1 MFTTAA
7 LLLTLAQPPQPLTEY
22 DKLFLTV
29 EDAVTV
35 SDGES
40 GRTLVFTQGRY
51 RQELSPPEF
60 LRALGRVEQADSYQS
75 RHTLARVLGAGAV
88 ASVLIGMIVEVVD
101 AASSHDGSCGPP
113 SDPGFG
119 ACVEEMSRQIRAE
132 VDAGASG
139 PWLISLGIGAA
150 LFGGAIAV
158 SPSLPEPAELRR
170 LTDEHNRSLQRRLSG
185 LSLRVDGRF

>member
-1 MFTTAA
+1 MFTSAA

-35 SDGES
+35 SNGES

-51 RQELSPPEF
+51 RQQLSPPEF
-60 LRALGRVEQADSYQS
+60 LRALGQVEQADSYQT

-88 ASVLIGMIVEVVD
+88 ASVLIWMIVEVTE
-101 AASSHDGSCGPP
+101 AASSHGGSCGPP

-132 VDAGASG
+132 VNAGVSG
-139 PWLISLGIGAA
+139 RTWIFAGIAAA

-158 SPSLPEPAELRR
+158 SPALPEPAELRR

-185 LSLRVDGRF
+185 LSLRLDGRF